1 MKRFL
6 YILIILLS
14 VPLTV
19 KSQTTDD
26 ILNLLVQQNLLTPA
40 LADSI
45 RAEAAIKNQDAEA
58 KKKVFG
64 VTSGRTIVLGG
75 YTQVRYQ
82 NLDEPG
88 KINGFDV
95 RRARLDVKGNISP
108 YWSYRLQTDFAGS
121 PKLLDAYAEWKL
133 FDYLNFTVGQAKI
146 PFSCE
151 NLASSNKMELIDR
164 SQVVEALVARGKDV
178 IGNHNGR
185 DIGVQAGGSLLK
197 SVH

>member
-1 MKRFL
+1 MKRLL

-95 RRARLDVKGNISP
+95 RRAGWML
-108 YWSYRLQTDFAGS
+108 
-121 PKLLDAYAEWKL
+121 AEL
-133 FDYLNFTVGQAKI
+133 FI
-146 PFSCE
+146 
-151 NLASSNKMELIDR
+151 
-164 SQVVEALVARGKDV
+164 
-178 IGNHNGR
+178 
-185 DIGVQAGGSLLK
+185 QAGVTGIPLVPAL
-197 SVH
+197 SVRGLELN